1 MLILDPENIGLIM
14 RKATILRRTLTK
26 IIIQQPKLLP
36 KAFLHHPHIPIRIIK
51 ALILD
56 LAKQTNLLAFGANS
70 LHQLI
75 DISILLQPK
84 GVKGK

>member
-1 MLILDPENIGLIM
+1 MLILNPEYIGLIM
-14 RKATILRRTLTK
+14 RKAAILRRTLTK
-26 IIIQQPKLLP
+26 IIIQQPNLLP
-36 KAFLHHPHIPIRIIK
+36 KAFLQHLHIPIRIAKPI
-51 ALILD
+51 ILD

-84 GVKGK
+84 GVEGK